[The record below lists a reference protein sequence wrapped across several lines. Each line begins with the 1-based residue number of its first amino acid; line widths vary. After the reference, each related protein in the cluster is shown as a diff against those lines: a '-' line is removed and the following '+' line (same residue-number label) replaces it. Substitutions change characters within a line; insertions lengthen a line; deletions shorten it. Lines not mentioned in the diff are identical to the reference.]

1 MAEAKGRSNVGAYAV
16 RAHAVMLCLFVC
28 LLCVFALFGC
38 CFVRSPSTIF
48 SPTQQQRRHQR
59 PPPTHTHKQN
69 HPQTPQPPP
78 PPPPQDVLER
88 ISVCA
93 RVLLDPE
100 SLLLVKDTLL
110 SKCRESFAAFLRFK
124 NGGLWRVCV

>member
-1 MAEAKGRSNVGAYAV
+1 MFA
-16 RAHAVMLCLFVC
+16 LCVCFVWL
-28 LLCVFALFGC
+28 LLCSQPLYYIL
-38 CFVRSPSTIF
+38 TN
-48 SPTQQQRRHQR
+48 PTTTATPET